1 MNFPHE
7 LTLQL
12 TYRGSINTILLVR
25 ELNKECNRC
34 VYIWENRGSKALLRS
49 GSQVQM
55 PGRVRH
61 PNLKGAAATL
71 VQQIVAM

>member
-12 TYRGSINTILLVR
+12 TYRGSINTISLVK

-34 VYIWENRGSKALLRS
+34 VYIWENSIAKI
-49 GSQVQM
+49 
-55 PGRVRH
+55 RV
-61 PNLKGAAATL
+61 PSSNAG
-71 VQQIVAM
+71 